1 MRRAD
6 RLFQI
11 IQVLRR
17 TRKPLTADAIAAE
30 LETSKRTIYRD
41 IATLMEQRVPI
52 RGEAGMGYILEK
64 GFDLPPLMLT
74 PDEIEAAVLGA
85 QWVAEP
91 RRRSAVARCRRPD
104 RQDRRNR
111 AGAATAVRA

>member
-30 LETSKRTIYRD
+30 LETSKRTH
-41 IATLMEQRVPI
+41 
-52 RGEAGMGYILEK
+52 
-64 GFDLPPLMLT
+64 LPRHRN
-74 PDEIEAAVLGA
+74 PDRAARA
-85 QWVAEP
+85 DP
-91 RRRSAVARCRRPD
+91 RRGRHGLHPGKGILTCRR
-104 RQDRRNR
+104 
-111 AGAATAVRA
+111 